1 MPTRALEPARC
12 ERCSTSKRNDSHDI
26 NRSVIRGSATPLQ
39 RVTRWQA
46 MRSIGLCVRECV
58 SECESVSECEREEAK
73 WAFYEVWKRVCD
85 WVATGILCRVFDS
98 LVFLVVLLNN
108 NNSNSTAT
116 TTRSSSTFLLLALPN
131 HGRRTLCAN
140 RGALGACVTCT
151 HLFALS

>member
-1 MPTRALEPARC
+1 MMPTRALEPARC

-39 RVTRWQA
+39 RVTCWQA
-46 MRSIGLCVRECV
+46 MRSIGLCVREC
-58 SECESVSECEREEAK
+58 ESVREEAK

-108 NNSNSTAT
+108 NNSTAT